1 VGSTPTAR
9 TTISG
14 IPPQRI
20 CDDRRLRI
28 EGDNMPDKAQPVP
41 TPVVD
46 WIAAAI
52 LGSYTELLAAVLRKF
67 GTDMRDPM
75 VHWSLQ
81 AVLLVTLMTAMIIV
95 PIFLMSR
102 ASEKL
107 VDRRTERIIFILSLL
122 GSAFF
127 MPPLSWFAH
136 LASGLPPLQ

>member
-1 VGSTPTAR
+1 
-9 TTISG
+9 
-14 IPPQRI
+14 
-20 CDDRRLRI
+20 
-28 EGDNMPDKAQPVP
+28 MPDKAQPVP

-75 VHWSLQ
+75 VHWSLE
-81 AVLLVTLMTAMIIV
+81 AVLLVALMTAIIIV

-127 MPPLSWFAH
+127 MPPLSWFSH
-136 LASGLPPLQ
+136 LASSLPPLH